1 MYKIQDGVPKPK
13 PVTSGS
19 SRRRKYPLDQ
29 LEVGQFFLVP
39 HRTKNNLTTH
49 VSTTGRKLGRT
60 FSTRLVWMRED
71 KEQGDWVIC
80 EEGDEGAVTG
90 IGVWRD
96 A

>member
-1 MYKIQDGVPKPK
+1 
-13 PVTSGS
+13 VTSGS

>member
-13 PVTSGS
+13 PVATS

-60 FSTRLVWMRED
+60 FSTRLLWMSQDEN
-71 KEQGDWVIC
+71 GDWQPA
-80 EEGDEGAVTG
+80 EEGDEGAVMG

>member
-39 HRTKNNLTTH
+39 HRKKNNLTTH
-49 VSTTGRKLGRT
+49 VSTTGRKLGRV

-80 EEGDEGAVTG
+80 EEGDENAVTG

-96 A
+96 E